1 MKKTIYGILIALF
14 VVLFTATS
22 SFAATVN
29 KGNATMTLVEDNI
42 CNITFGQ
49 YGEFEK
55 RMIECNTTE
64 KYVDI
69 RLTARNNAEML
80 EDKKADVVL
89 LIDASRSMSTNEV
102 TINGETMT
110 RKEAV
115 LQSAQTLIDKLL
127 AANPNIKIGIVE
139 FATSTET
146 DDEGYT
152 IEGTDLDAKTVTS
165 ELTND
170 ADVISEALDTV
181 STDVMGARTNVEVG
195 LDAAYA
201 LLQTNTDSDTEKY
214 IITLTDAIP
223 NTARGVVGDTYT
235 DATRVPT
242 RNKIVELGEA
252 GVNLISMLIEMSDS
266 EIAISQEDP
275 KPTYREVA
283 EEIFGTV
290 ESPTTS
296 KYFYVPDSE
305 VEDTIVNDIF
315 DSLVVRVDNTLK
327 NIVIKDYFPQEI
339 IDNFD
344 FEYVASPNVGNVSQ
358 SIDTSD
364 NSITW
369 NIELLSEGETASLSY
384 KLTLKDD
391 YNKEIIDQILPT
403 NKKVDITAENNGNE
417 LSETSDVSPTVRV
430 RYENNIVDNTIA
442 NKVIPQT
449 GENSTGL
456 FVAIVSIIAV
466 IVIARMIYL
475 KKYSDK

>member
-14 VVLFTATS
+14 IVLFTATS
-22 SFAATVN
+22 SFAANVQ
-29 KGNATMTLVEDNI
+29 KADATMTLVEDNI
-42 CNITFGQ
+42 CNITFGE

-69 RLTARNNAEML
+69 RLTVKNNAEQL
-80 EDKKADVVL
+80 EDKKANVVL

-102 TINGETMT
+102 LINGETMT

-115 LQSAQTLIDKLL
+115 LQSAQTLVDKLL
-127 AANPNIKIGIVE
+127 AANPNIKIGVVE

-170 ADVISEALDTV
+170 ADTIKAALNTV
-181 STDVMGARTNVEVG
+181 SEDVMGARTNLEVG
-195 LDAAYA
+195 LDAANA
-201 LLQTNTDSDTEKY
+201 LLQTNNDPDTEDY

-242 RNKIVELGEA
+242 RNKIVELGKS
-252 GVNLISMLIEMSDS
+252 GINLISMLIEMSDD

-283 EEIFGTV
+283 EEIFGTATT
-290 ESPTTS
+290 PTS
-296 KYFYVPDSE
+296 GDVYYVSDEE
-305 VEDTIVNDIF
+305 VEDTVTNKIYA
-315 DSLVVRVDNTLK
+315 SLVQEQYILE
-327 NIVIKDYFPQEI
+327 NIVIKDYFPQNI
-339 IDNFD
+339 IDNFAYAQLT
-344 FEYVASPNVGNVSQ
+344 ESNIGEVTAKV
-358 SIDTSD
+358 DTKD

-369 NIELLSEGETASLSY
+369 TIPHLDLVKRLHLLTE
-384 KLTLKDD
+384 
-391 YNKEIIDQILPT
+391 
-403 NKKVDITAENNGNE
+403 
-417 LSETSDVSPTVRV
+417 
-430 RYENNIVDNTIA
+430 
-442 NKVIPQT
+442 
-449 GENSTGL
+449 
-456 FVAIVSIIAV
+456 
-466 IVIARMIYL
+466 YL
-475 KKYSDK
+475 

>member
-14 VVLFTATS
+14 IVLFTCTS

-55 RMIECNTTE
+55 KMIECNTTE

-69 RLTARNNAEML
+69 RLTARNNAEQL
-80 EDKKADVVL
+80 EDKKADVIL
-89 LIDASRSMSTNEV
+89 LIDSSRSMSTNEV
-102 TINGETMT
+102 IINGERMT

-115 LQSAQTLIDKLL
+115 LQSAQTLVDKLL

-170 ADVISEALDTV
+170 ADVITDALNTV
-181 STDVMGARTNVEVG
+181 STDVMGARTNLEVG
-195 LDAAYA
+195 LDAAYS
-201 LLQTNTDSDTEKY
+201 LLQTNTDADTEKY

-223 NTARGVVGDTYT
+223 NTARGVTMDPYT
-235 DATRVPT
+235 EATRVPT

-266 EIAISQEDP
+266 EIEISTEDP

-283 EEIFGTV
+283 EEIFGT
-290 ESPTTS
+290 STNPTS
-296 KYFYVPDSE
+296 GDVYYVSDEE
-305 VEDTIVNDIF
+305 VEDTVTNQIYA
-315 DSLVVRVDNTLK
+315 SLVQEQYILE
-327 NIVIKDYFPQEI
+327 NIVIKDYFPQNI
-339 IDNFD
+339 IDNFTYAQLT
-344 FEYVASPNVGNVSQ
+344 ESNIGEVTAEVN
-358 SIDTSD
+358 TED

-369 NIELLSEGETASLSY
+369 TIPSLGPGEEATFTYRISLNNEF
-384 KLTLKDD
+384 DG
-391 YNKEIIDQILPT
+391 EIVGINLPT
-403 NKKVDITAENNGNE
+403 NENVEITYEENGTPGFAENDDCPIIA
-417 LSETSDVSPTVRV
+417 LDVLPTK
-430 RYENNIVDNTIA
+430 D
-442 NKVIPQT
+442 IPQT
-449 GENSTGL
+449 GIYTGL
-456 FVAIVSIIAV
+456 YIAGGVAIMAIIGYASYRFV
-466 IVIARMIYL
+466 
-475 KKYSDK
+475 KKNRF

>member
-14 VVLFTATS
+14 LVLFTATS
-22 SFAATVN
+22 SFAVN
-29 KGNATMTLVEDNI
+29 VQKADATMTLVEDNI
-42 CNITFGQ
+42 CYITFGE

-69 RLTARNNAEML
+69 RLTARNNAEKL
-80 EDKKADVVL
+80 EDKKANVVL

-102 TINGETMT
+102 LINGETMT

-115 LQSAQTLIDKLL
+115 LQSAQTLVDKLL
-127 AANPNIKIGIVE
+127 SANPNIKIGVVE

-146 DDEGYT
+146 GDDGYT

-170 ADVISEALDTV
+170 ADTIEAALNTV
-181 STDVMGARTNVEVG
+181 SEDVMGARTNLEVG
-195 LDAAYA
+195 LDAANA
-201 LLQTNTDSDTEKY
+201 LLQTNNDPDTEDY

-252 GVNLISMLIEMSDS
+252 GVNLISMLIEMSDD

-283 EEIFGTV
+283 EEIFGTAIA
-290 ESPTTS
+290 PTS
-296 KYFYVPDSE
+296 GEVYYVSDEE
-305 VEDTIVNDIF
+305 VEDTVTNKIYA
-315 DSLVVRVDNTLK
+315 SLVQEQYVLN
-327 NIVIKDYFPQEI
+327 NIVIKDYFPQNI
-339 IDNFD
+339 IDNFAYAQLT
-344 FEYVASPNVGNVSQ
+344 ESNIGEVTAEVN
-358 SIDTSD
+358 TED

-369 NIELLSEGETASLSY
+369 TIPSLGPGEEATFTYRIS
-384 KLTLKDD
+384 LKDEF
-391 YNKEIIDQILPT
+391 NEEIIGINLPT
-403 NKKVDITAENNGNE
+403 NENVEITYEENGTPGFAENDKCPIIA
-417 LSETSDVSPTVRV
+417 LDVLPKK
-430 RYENNIVDNTIA
+430 D
-442 NKVIPQT
+442 IPQT
-449 GENSTGL
+449 GIYTGL
-456 FVAIVSIIAV
+456 YIVGGVAVMAIISYASYRFV
-466 IVIARMIYL
+466 
-475 KKYSDK
+475 KKNNF

>member
-14 VVLFTATS
+14 VVLFSATS
-22 SFAATVN
+22 SFAANVQ
-29 KGNATMTLVEDNI
+29 KADATMTLVEDNI
-42 CNITFGQ
+42 CNITFGE

-69 RLTARNNAEML
+69 RLTVKNNAEQL
-80 EDKKADVVL
+80 EDKKANVVL

-102 TINGETMT
+102 LINGETMT

-115 LQSAQTLIDKLL
+115 LQSAQTLVDKLL
-127 AANPNIKIGIVE
+127 AANPNIKIGVVE

-170 ADVISEALDTV
+170 ADTIKAALNTV
-181 STDVMGARTNVEVG
+181 SEDVMGARTNLEVG
-195 LDAAYA
+195 LDAANA
-201 LLQTNTDSDTEKY
+201 LLQTNNDPNTEDY

-242 RNKIVELGEA
+242 RNKIVELGKS
-252 GVNLISMLIEMSDS
+252 GINLISMLIEMSDD

-283 EEIFGTV
+283 EEIFGTATT
-290 ESPTTS
+290 PTS
-296 KYFYVPDSE
+296 GDVYYVSDEE
-305 VEDTIVNDIF
+305 VEDTVTNKIYA
-315 DSLVVRVDNTLK
+315 SLVQEQYILE
-327 NIVIKDYFPQEI
+327 NIVIKDYFPQNI
-339 IDNFD
+339 IDNFAYAQLT
-344 FEYVASPNVGNVSQ
+344 ESNIGEVTAKV
-358 SIDTSD
+358 DTKD

-369 NIELLSEGETASLSY
+369 TIPSLGPGEEATFTYRIS
-384 KLTLKDD
+384 LKDEF
-391 YNKEIIDQILPT
+391 NEEIIGINLPT
-403 NKKVDITAENNGNE
+403 NENVEITYEEDGTPGFAEN
-417 LSETSDVSPTVRV
+417 DKCP
-430 RYENNIVDNTIA
+430 IIA
-442 NKVIPQT
+442 LDILPKKDIPQT
-449 GENSTGL
+449 GIYTGL
-456 FVAIVSIIAV
+456 YIVGGVSVMSIIGYASYRV
-466 IVIARMIYL
+466 M
-475 KKYSDK
+475 KKNNF

>member
-22 SFAATVN
+22 SFAANVQ
-29 KGNATMTLVEDNI
+29 KADATMTLVEDNI
-42 CNITFGQ
+42 CNITFGE

-69 RLTARNNAEML
+69 RLTVKNNAEQL
-80 EDKKADVVL
+80 EDKKANVVL

-102 TINGETMT
+102 LINGETMT

-115 LQSAQTLIDKLL
+115 LQSAQTLVDKLL
-127 AANPNIKIGIVE
+127 SANPNIKIGVVE

-146 DDEGYT
+146 GDDGYT

-170 ADVISEALDTV
+170 ADTIEAALNTV
-181 STDVMGARTNVEVG
+181 SEDVMGARTNLEVG
-195 LDAAYA
+195 LDAANA
-201 LLQTNTDSDTEKY
+201 LLQTNNDPDTEDY

-252 GVNLISMLIEMSDS
+252 GVNLISMLIEMSDD

-283 EEIFGTV
+283 EEIFGTAIA
-290 ESPTTS
+290 PTS
-296 KYFYVPDSE
+296 GEVYYVSDGE
-305 VEDTIVNDIF
+305 VEDTVTNKIYA
-315 DSLVVRVDNTLK
+315 SLVQEQYVLD
-327 NIVIKDYFPQEI
+327 NIVIKDYFPQNI
-339 IDNFD
+339 IDNFAYAQLT
-344 FEYVASPNVGNVSQ
+344 ESNIGEVTAEVN
-358 SIDTSD
+358 TED

-369 NIELLSEGETASLSY
+369 TIPSLGPGEEATFTYRIS
-384 KLTLKDD
+384 LKDEF
-391 YNKEIIDQILPT
+391 NEEIIGINLPT
-403 NKKVDITAENNGNE
+403 NENVEITYEENGTPGFAENDKCPIIA
-417 LSETSDVSPTVRV
+417 LDVLPKK
-430 RYENNIVDNTIA
+430 D
-442 NKVIPQT
+442 IPQT
-449 GENSTGL
+449 GIYTGL
-456 FVAIVSIIAV
+456 YIVGGVAVMAIIGYASYRFV
-466 IVIARMIYL
+466 
-475 KKYSDK
+475 KKNNF

>member
-14 VVLFTATS
+14 IVLFTATS
-22 SFAATVN
+22 SFAANVQ
-29 KGNATMTLVEDNI
+29 KADATMTLVEDNI
-42 CNITFGQ
+42 CNITFGE

-69 RLTARNNAEML
+69 RLTVKNNAEQL
-80 EDKKADVVL
+80 EDKKANVVL

-102 TINGETMT
+102 LINGETMT

-115 LQSAQTLIDKLL
+115 LQSAQTLVDKLL
-127 AANPNIKIGIVE
+127 AANPNIKIGVVE

-170 ADVISEALDTV
+170 ADTIKAALNTV
-181 STDVMGARTNVEVG
+181 SEDVMGARTNLEVG
-195 LDAAYA
+195 LDAANA
-201 LLQTNTDSDTEKY
+201 LLQTNNDPDTEDY

-242 RNKIVELGEA
+242 RNKIVELGKS
-252 GVNLISMLIEMSDS
+252 GINLISMLIEMSDD

-283 EEIFGTV
+283 EEIFGTATT
-290 ESPTTS
+290 PTS
-296 KYFYVPDSE
+296 GDVYYVSDEE
-305 VEDTIVNDIF
+305 VEDTVTNKIYA
-315 DSLVVRVDNTLK
+315 SLVQEQYILE
-327 NIVIKDYFPQEI
+327 NIVIKDYFPQNI
-339 IDNFD
+339 IDNFAYAQLT
-344 FEYVASPNVGNVSQ
+344 ESNIGEVTAEVN
-358 SIDTSD
+358 TED

-369 NIELLSEGETASLSY
+369 TIPSLGPGEEATFTYRIS
-384 KLTLKDD
+384 LKDEF
-391 YNKEIIDQILPT
+391 NEEIIGINLPT
-403 NKKVDITAENNGNE
+403 NENVEITYEENGTPGFAEN
-417 LSETSDVSPTVRV
+417 DKCP
-430 RYENNIVDNTIA
+430 IIA
-442 NKVIPQT
+442 LDILPKKDIPQT
-449 GENSTGL
+449 GIYTGL
-456 FVAIVSIIAV
+456 YIVGGVSVMSIIGYASYRV
-466 IVIARMIYL
+466 M
-475 KKYSDK
+475 KKNNF

>member
-14 VVLFTATS
+14 VVLFSATS
-22 SFAATVN
+22 SFAANVQ
-29 KGNATMTLVEDNI
+29 KADVTMTLVEDNI
-42 CNITFGQ
+42 CNITFGE

-69 RLTARNNAEML
+69 RLTVKNNAEQL
-80 EDKKADVVL
+80 EDKKANVVL

-102 TINGETMT
+102 LINGETMT

-115 LQSAQTLIDKLL
+115 LQSAQTLVDKLL
-127 AANPNIKIGIVE
+127 AANPNIKIGVVE

-170 ADVISEALDTV
+170 ADTIKAALNTV
-181 STDVMGARTNVEVG
+181 SEDVMGARTNLEVG
-195 LDAAYA
+195 LDAANA
-201 LLQTNTDSDTEKY
+201 LLQTNNDPDTEDY

-242 RNKIVELGEA
+242 RNKIVELGKS
-252 GVNLISMLIEMSDS
+252 GINLISMLIEMSDD

-283 EEIFGTV
+283 EEIFGTAAT
-290 ESPTTS
+290 PTS
-296 KYFYVPDSE
+296 GDVYYVSDEE
-305 VEDTIVNDIF
+305 VEDTVTNKIYA
-315 DSLVVRVDNTLK
+315 SLVQEQYILE
-327 NIVIKDYFPQEI
+327 NIVIKDYFPQNI
-339 IDNFD
+339 IDNFAYAQLT
-344 FEYVASPNVGNVSQ
+344 ESNIGEVTAKV
-358 SIDTSD
+358 DTKD

-369 NIELLSEGETASLSY
+369 TIPSLGPGEEATFTY
-384 KLTLKDD
+384 RIFLKDEF
-391 YNKEIIDQILPT
+391 NEEIIGINLPT
-403 NKKVDITAENNGNE
+403 NENVEITYEEDGTPGFAEN
-417 LSETSDVSPTVRV
+417 DKCP
-430 RYENNIVDNTIA
+430 IIA
-442 NKVIPQT
+442 LDILPKKDIPQT
-449 GENSTGL
+449 GIYTGL
-456 FVAIVSIIAV
+456 YIVGGVSVMSIIGYASY
-466 IVIARMIYL
+466 RFM
-475 KKYSDK
+475 KKNNF